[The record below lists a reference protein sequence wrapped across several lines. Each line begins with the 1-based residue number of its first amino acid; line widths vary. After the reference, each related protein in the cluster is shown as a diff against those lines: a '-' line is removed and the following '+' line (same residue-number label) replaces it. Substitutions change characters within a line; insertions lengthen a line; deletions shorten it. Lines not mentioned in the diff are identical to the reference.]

1 MTTAWLDQFVVSLT
15 LTCHS
20 SYRGVME
27 FMRDILGVSISLGS
41 VHNLHQVAAQRAAVI
56 NQTQDLSQIRV
67 GLNDEIF
74 HCNEP
79 VLAGVDARSTYCYL
93 LAAEQH
99 RDGDAWATH
108 LASACATKAL
118 TLTSSLG
125 TRGQD

>member
-1 MTTAWLDQFVVSLT
+1 M
-15 LTCHS
+15 
-20 SYRGVME
+20 
-27 FMRDILGVSISLGS
+27 
-41 VHNLHQVAAQRAAVI
+41 
-56 NQTQDLSQIRV
+56 

-118 TLTSSLG
+118 TLTSSSG
-125 TRGQD
+125 TRGLD